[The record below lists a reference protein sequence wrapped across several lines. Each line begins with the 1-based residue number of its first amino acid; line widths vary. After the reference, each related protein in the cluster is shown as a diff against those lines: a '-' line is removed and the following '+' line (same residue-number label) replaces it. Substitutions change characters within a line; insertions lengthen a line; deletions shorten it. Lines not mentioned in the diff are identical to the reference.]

1 LTKIN
6 LKKTQ
11 KIKRRR
17 QVWEKKQKKN
27 KKTEKKTCGES

>member
-27 KKTEKKTCGES
+27 KKIEKKTCGES